1 MKIPKWHKK
10 ELDRRLKAIKNGDET
25 FHDYK
30 EAMDE
35 IILELESD
43 D

>member
-10 ELDRRLKAIKNGDET
+10 ELDRRLEAIKNGDES
-25 FHDYK
+25 FQEYN

-35 IILELESD
+35 IIRELED
-43 D
+43 DD